1 MNSKQELEPSYTW
14 DTKPIVGPPTEKREM
29 PSMTPKMK
37 ALIQRVER
45 EMTINQSVATLNT
58 GIAAQIQTGNRVSLH
73 ALVESLREE
82 HVAVARAILA
92 HAECIS
98 GYFFAVIRKTT

>member
-1 MNSKQELEPSYTW
+1 
-14 DTKPIVGPPTEKREM
+14 
-29 PSMTPKMK
+29 MTPQMK

-73 ALVESLREE
+73 ALVESLRED

-92 HAECIS
+92 NTKVVPSAEPES
-98 GYFFAVIRKTT
+98 PIRTLARVGQT